1 MYQSKGEA
9 TFSAFPINPDI
20 MMQRNMTRKVAV
32 FEKQYLIRIYKV
44 LLNRQFK
51 ERGFLIDH
59 FKVIKATVNEI
70 S

>member
-20 MMQRNMTRKVAV
+20 IVQKYDQKSGCLRKAISH
-32 FEKQYLIRIYKV
+32 KDLQSS
-44 LLNRQFK
+44 LNRQFM

-59 FKVIKATVNEI
+59 FKVMKSKVNEI